1 MESVHSLDKLVVLC
15 VSPFRRFVIRSLET
29 RINDGIRTPEVRV
42 IDEDGAQLGV
52 LTPQQAIRV
61 AEEKGLDL
69 VEVSPT
75 AKPPVCRIMD
85 YGKYK
90 FMEAKRDHA
99 ARAKQKNIVV
109 KEVKFRP
116 RTDDHD
122 FEFKVKH
129 ILRFLEEGDKV
140 KVVVMFRGREV
151 VHRDI
156 GFRIFE
162 DVFSRILDKCIIEK
176 PAGIDGRDM
185 HAIVAPR
192 PVEIPKKVKP
202 AKSDQPSAGSAGNET
217 VTVNEVQNA

>member
-1 MESVHSLDKLVVLC
+1 M
-15 VSPFRRFVIRSLET
+15 
-29 RINDGIRTPEVRV
+29 
-42 IDEDGAQLGV
+42 
-52 LTPQQAIRV
+52 TPQQAIRV

-176 PAGIDGRDM
+176 AAGIDGRDM

-202 AKSDQPSAGSAGNET
+202 AKSDQPLSGPAANET
-217 VTVNEVQNA
+217 ATTKEVQNA

>member
-1 MESVHSLDKLVVLC
+1 MEG
-15 VSPFRRFVIRSLET
+15 RIRATET
-29 RINDGIRTPEVRV
+29 RINDGIRALEIRV
-42 IDEDGAQLGV
+42 IAEDGAQLGIM
-52 LTPQQAIRV
+52 TPAQAVRI
-61 AEEKGLDL
+61 AEEKGLDV

-75 AKPPVCRIMD
+75 ANPPVCRIMD

-90 FMEAKRDHA
+90 FMEAKREHA

-122 FEFKVKH
+122 FDFKVKH

-156 GFRIFE
+156 GFRIIE
-162 DVFSRILDKCIIEK
+162 DVLGRVADKCVVEK

-185 HAIVAPR
+185 HAIISPK
-192 PVEIPKKVKP
+192 PVEVVKKPKAPKP
-202 AKSDQPSAGSAGNET
+202 EAKPVET
-217 VTVNEVQNA
+217 NQA

>member
-1 MESVHSLDKLVVLC
+1 VE
-15 VSPFRRFVIRSLET
+15 I
-29 RINDGIRTPEVRV
+29 RV
-42 IDEDGAQLGV
+42 IDGDGTQLGV
-52 LTPQQAIRV
+52 MSPSEAIRI
-61 AEEKGLDL
+61 AEVKALDL

-75 AKPPVCRIMD
+75 ANPPVCRIMD

-90 FMEAKRDHA
+90 FMEAKREHA
-99 ARAKQKNIVV
+99 ARAKQKNIVI

-122 FEFKVKH
+122 FDFKVKH

-156 GFRIFE
+156 GFRIIE
-162 DVFSRILDKCIIEK
+162 EVLTRIGERCIIEK

-185 HAIVAPR
+185 HAIISPRVVVEAKKPKPSKPEVAL
-192 PVEIPKKVKP
+192 
-202 AKSDQPSAGSAGNET
+202 ET
-217 VTVNEVQNA
+217 KNA

>member
-1 MESVHSLDKLVVLC
+1 M
-15 VSPFRRFVIRSLET
+15 SPSEAV
-29 RINDGIRTPEVRV
+29 RI
-42 IDEDGAQLGV
+42 
-52 LTPQQAIRV
+52 
-61 AEEKGLDL
+61 AEGKALDL

-75 AKPPVCRIMD
+75 ANPPVCRIMD

-90 FMEAKRDHA
+90 FLEAKREHA

-122 FEFKVKH
+122 FDFKVKH

-156 GFRIFE
+156 GYRILE
-162 DVFSRILDKCIIEK
+162 DVLGRITDRCLIEK
-176 PAGIDGRDM
+176 PASIEGRDM
-185 HAIVAPR
+185 HAIVIPR
-192 PVEIPKKVKP
+192 PVEPKKAEVKKP
-202 AKSDQPSAGSAGNET
+202 LGAKAESSVIEAAAVSK
-217 VTVNEVQNA
+217 V

>member
-1 MESVHSLDKLVVLC
+1 M
-15 VSPFRRFVIRSLET
+15 
-29 RINDGIRTPEVRV
+29 TP
-42 IDEDGAQLGV
+42 GA
-52 LTPQQAIRV
+52 AIRI
-61 AEEKGLDL
+61 AEVKGFDL

-75 AKPPVCRIMD
+75 ANPPVCRIMD

-90 FMEAKRDHA
+90 FMEAKREHA

-156 GFRIFE
+156 GFRIIE
-162 DVFSRILDKCIIEK
+162 DVLSRVADKCLIEK
-176 PAGIDGRDM
+176 TAGIDGRDM
-185 HAIVAPR
+185 HAIIIPR
-192 PVEIPKKVKP
+192 PVEVVKKPKAPKP
-202 AKSDQPSAGSAGNET
+202 EAKNPET
-217 VTVNEVQNA
+217 VLET

>member
-1 MESVHSLDKLVVLC
+1 MIDS
-15 VSPFRRFVIRSLET
+15 
-29 RINDGIRTPEVRV
+29 DGT
-42 IDEDGAQLGV
+42 QLGIM
-52 LTPQQAIRV
+52 TPMQAIRV
-61 AEEKGLDL
+61 AEGKGLDL

-90 FMEAKRDHA
+90 FLEAKREHA

-122 FEFKVKH
+122 FDFKMRH
-129 ILRFLEEGDKV
+129 IERFLEDGDKV

-156 GFRIFE
+156 GYRIIE
-162 DVFSRILDKCIIEK
+162 DVITRIGEKALVEK

-185 HAIVAPR
+185 HAILVPR
-192 PVEIPKKVKP
+192 PIEKKIQPEKKRTPKPDDTLSLSTPDSNP
-202 AKSDQPSAGSAGNET
+202 A
-217 VTVNEVQNA
+217 

>member
-1 MESVHSLDKLVVLC
+1 MT
-15 VSPFRRFVIRSLET
+15 PFEAV
-29 RINDGIRTPEVRV
+29 
-42 IDEDGAQLGV
+42 
-52 LTPQQAIRV
+52 RV
-61 AEEKGLDL
+61 AEGKCLDL

-75 AKPPVCRIMD
+75 ANPPVCRIMD

-90 FMEAKRDHA
+90 FMEAKREHA

-140 KVVVMFRGREV
+140 KIVVMFRGREV

-156 GFRIFE
+156 GYRIIE
-162 DVFSRILDKCIIEK
+162 DVLTRIGEKCIVEK

-185 HAIVAPR
+185 HAIVIPR
-192 PVEIPKKVKP
+192 PVEQIKKPKAPKP
-202 AKSDQPSAGSAGNET
+202 AGSPNPEDAKSEDEGAKVAGSL
-217 VTVNEVQNA
+217 

>member
-1 MESVHSLDKLVVLC
+1 M
-15 VSPFRRFVIRSLET
+15 
-29 RINDGIRTPEVRV
+29 TP
-42 IDEDGAQLGV
+42 AQ
-52 LTPQQAIRV
+52 AMRM
-61 AEEKGLDL
+61 AEEKGLDV
-69 VEVSPT
+69 VEVSPS

-99 ARAKQKNIVV
+99 ARAKQKNIVL

-122 FEFKVKH
+122 FDFKVKH

-156 GFRIFE
+156 GFRIIE
-162 DVFSRILDKCIIEK
+162 DVLVRVADKCVVEK
-176 PAGIDGRDM
+176 TAGIDGRDM
-185 HAIVAPR
+185 HAIISPK
-192 PVEIPKKVKP
+192 PVELIKKPKAPKP
-202 AKSDQPSAGSAGNET
+202 EGSPVETNPS
-217 VTVNEVQNA
+217 

>member
-1 MESVHSLDKLVVLC
+1 M
-15 VSPFRRFVIRSLET
+15 P
-29 RINDGIRTPEVRV
+29 P
-42 IDEDGAQLGV
+42 A
-52 LTPQQAIRV
+52 QAIRI
-61 AEEKGLDL
+61 AADKGLDV

-75 AKPPVCRIMD
+75 ANPPVCRIMD

-90 FMEAKRDHA
+90 FLEAKREHA

-122 FEFKVKH
+122 FDFKVKH

-156 GFRIFE
+156 GFRIIE
-162 DVFSRILDKCIIEK
+162 TVIARIGDKCLVEKAASIE
-176 PAGIDGRDM
+176 GRDM
-185 HAIVAPR
+185 HAV
-192 PVEIPKKVKP
+192 VIPKPVYVEPKKP
-202 AKSDQPSAGSAGNET
+202 KAPKAEPKTVEVASENQQP
-217 VTVNEVQNA
+217 

>member
-1 MESVHSLDKLVVLC
+1 M
-15 VSPFRRFVIRSLET
+15 SPHAAV
-29 RINDGIRTPEVRV
+29 RI
-42 IDEDGAQLGV
+42 
-52 LTPQQAIRV
+52 

-75 AKPPVCRIMD
+75 ANPPVCRIMD

-90 FMEAKRDHA
+90 FMEAKREHA

-122 FEFKVKH
+122 FDFKVKH
-129 ILRFLEEGDKV
+129 ILRFLDEGDKV

-156 GFRIFE
+156 GYRIIE
-162 DVFSRILDKCIIEK
+162 DVLARVAEKCVVEK

-185 HAIVAPR
+185 HAIISPR
-192 PVEIPKKVKP
+192 PVEAAPKKPKAPKAGKP
-202 AKSDQPSAGSAGNET
+202 EGDKEAVLEPNQA
-217 VTVNEVQNA
+217 

>member
-1 MESVHSLDKLVVLC
+1 M
-15 VSPFRRFVIRSLET
+15 
-29 RINDGIRTPEVRV
+29 TP
-42 IDEDGAQLGV
+42 GA
-52 LTPQQAIRV
+52 AIRI

-75 AKPPVCRIMD
+75 ANPPVCRIMD

-90 FMEAKRDHA
+90 FMEAKREHA

-122 FEFKVKH
+122 FDFKVKH

-156 GFRIFE
+156 GYRIIE
-162 DVFSRILDKCIIEK
+162 EVLTRVADKCLVEK

-185 HAIVAPR
+185 HAIIIPR
-192 PVEIPKKVKP
+192 PVEAVKKPKAAKSEAPKK
-202 AKSDQPSAGSAGNET
+202 T
-217 VTVNEVQNA
+217 EVLEPNQA

>member
-1 MESVHSLDKLVVLC
+1 MT
-15 VSPFRRFVIRSLET
+15 PFEAV
-29 RINDGIRTPEVRV
+29 
-42 IDEDGAQLGV
+42 
-52 LTPQQAIRV
+52 RV
-61 AEEKGLDL
+61 AESKGLDL

-75 AKPPVCRIMD
+75 ANPPVCRIMD

-90 FMEAKRDHA
+90 FMEAKREHA

-122 FEFKVKH
+122 FDFKVKH

-140 KVVVMFRGREV
+140 KIVVMFRGREV

-156 GFRIFE
+156 GYRIIE
-162 DVFSRILDKCIIEK
+162 DVLTRIGEKCIIEK

-185 HAIVAPR
+185 HAIVILR
-192 PVEIPKKVKP
+192 PVEQIKKPKTEAEKAAEAMEP
-202 AKSDQPSAGSAGNET
+202 NQA
-217 VTVNEVQNA
+217 

>member
-1 MESVHSLDKLVVLC
+1 
-15 VSPFRRFVIRSLET
+15 
-29 RINDGIRTPEVRV
+29 
-42 IDEDGAQLGV
+42 
-52 LTPQQAIRV
+52 
-61 AEEKGLDL
+61 
-69 VEVSPT
+69 
-75 AKPPVCRIMD
+75 MD

-90 FMEAKRDHA
+90 FMEAKREHA

-122 FEFKVKH
+122 FDFKVKH

-156 GFRIFE
+156 GYRIIE
-162 DVFSRILDKCIIEK
+162 DVLGRIGEKCIVEK

-185 HAIVAPR
+185 HAIIIPR
-192 PVEIPKKVKP
+192 PVEQVKKVKP
-202 AKSDQPSAGSAGNET
+202 TKPPTPEADGTQPAAEGAKVAGSI
-217 VTVNEVQNA
+217 